1 MCHLQLLEDDDDDDG
16 LLSGFS
22 IESKI
27 GMKFGQESICKN
39 KHLQSF

>member
-1 MCHLQLLEDDDDDDG
+1 MCHLQLLEDDDE
-16 LLSGFS
+16 LLMSGFS
-22 IESKI
+22 IDSNI

>member
-22 IESKI
+22 IEREQDWYEVWPGI
-27 GMKFGQESICKN
+27 N
-39 KHLQSF
+39 L